1 MAYTALLAAEKDVG
15 EIMREA
21 LFPPDVDFLGIGVSP
36 SFYAALIVTGVLLLF
51 ALIVRIF
58 VIPRF
63 KKVPGKFQLL
73 LETLVGFFDKLAKSN
88 SPYHNTFLGSYI
100 FTAGLFIFFG
110 TLIEL
115 FGFRSV
121 MGDLNACVVMG
132 FMSYGVILAGGLIH
146 NKAHGFFGALK
157 DFSLPISMS
166 FRLFGAIIGGVLV
179 TELIYVAFSFMAK
192 TVVLP
197 VFVAVMF
204 TLMHAVVQ
212 TYILTLLT
220 SMFFGEATHLYV
232 KKKKEKSKKHIKR
245 EKIEPV
251 AANDA
256 SGEI

>member
-1 MAYTALLAAEKDVG
+1 MINAACLAAGKSVG

-21 LFPPDVDFLGIGVSP
+21 LFPENVDFLGIGVSP
-36 SFYAALIVTGVLLLF
+36 SFYSALFVTGILLLF

-73 LETLVGFFDKLAKSN
+73 LETLVGFFDKLAKGN
-88 SPYHNTFLGSYI
+88 SPFHNGFLGAYI
-100 FTAGLFIFFG
+100 FSAGLFVFFG
-110 TLIEL
+110 TFIEL
-115 FGFRSV
+115 FGFRAV

-132 FMSYGVILAGGLIH
+132 FMSYGVILAGGLAH
-146 NKAHGFFGALK
+146 NGRRGFLGALK

-179 TELIYVAFSFMAK
+179 TELIYVAFSIMSK

-197 VFVAVMF
+197 IFVAVMF
-204 TLMHAVVQ
+204 TLMHAIVQ

-220 SMFFGEATHLYV
+220 SMFFGEATHPLEKKT
-232 KKKKEKSKKHIKR
+232 KKKKQRVKNGVKENNTAAESANG
-245 EKIEPV
+245 KI
-251 AANDA
+251 
-256 SGEI
+256 